1 MGRISRVLQLFRD
14 ACAILG
20 VDIIIGIGGG
30 WGGPRGGGLW
40 MVVDGEFWMKCDV
53 DDFSYE

>member
-30 WGGPRGGGLW
+30 GGVPGEGGSGGLW
-40 MVVDGEFWMKCDV
+40 MGVCGM
-53 DDFSYE
+53 